1 METVGLMVPADQ
13 IAKVIGKGGA
23 SLKQIRET
31 TGCKLQVE
39 QQSEDPAQPTRRVD
53 ISGAPAQVAAAAQLV
68 AGKAFVDPDVAYS
81 IYIPAEKAGQVVG
94 RGGDNLRRAREM
106 CHARLSLNRDPVTN
120 AATGQQERLLTVQGE
135 SAQVSM
141 AVRCALGASA
151 PFGTPGPAGGPPAGG
166 LLGVRAPS
174 ADPEELH
181 LHFAVPAGLAG
192 AIIGKGGAQVK
203 QTAADSGARITMS
216 SREGGGDRRAVIVGN
231 YGVCVAAQQAL
242 HKQVSEAAQAAGQA
256 YAEVSVIYMVRREAA
271 GAVIGK
277 QGSGLKQIRE
287 TSGARV
293 QLAQEEL
300 EGQRPCS
307 ISGSLEGVLQ
317 AEKLIHELSL
327 GTLVKLGAA
336 GGTVAPPDPAA
347 VPTEVAAA
355 WQR

>member
-1 METVGLMVPADQ
+1 MMVPADQ
-13 IAKVIGKGGA
+13 VAKVIGKGGA
-23 SLKQIRET
+23 GLKQIRES

-39 QQSEDPAQPTRRVD
+39 QIGEDPAQPTRRVD
-53 ISGAPAQVAAAAQLV
+53 VTGSPGQVAAAAQLI
-68 AGKAFVDPDVAYS
+68 AGKAFVNQDVPYS

-106 CHARLSLNRDPVTN
+106 CHARLALERDPVTN

-135 SAQVSM
+135 PAQVSM
-141 AVRCALGASA
+141 AVRCALGAGS
-151 PFGTPGPAGGPPAGG
+151 PFGAPGPTGAPQAAG
-166 LLGVRAPS
+166 LVGVRAPS

-203 QTAADSGARITMS
+203 QTAAETGARITMS
-216 SREGGGDRRAVIVGN
+216 SREGGGDRRAVIVGS
-231 YGVCVAAQQAL
+231 YGVCVAAQQAIYR
-242 HKQVSEAAQAAGQA
+242 QVAEAAQAAGQA
-256 YAEVSVIYMVRREAA
+256 YSEVSVVYMVRREAA

-293 QLAQEEL
+293 QLAQEEM

-307 ISGSLEGVLQ
+307 ISGSFEGVMQ
-317 AEKLIHELSL
+317 AEKLIFELSL
-327 GTLVKLGAA
+327 GTLMKLGGA
-336 GGTVAPPDPAA
+336 GGAVAPPDPAA
-347 VPTEVAAA
+347 VPTGVAAA